1 MQKLLIVD
9 DHRLFAEGIR
19 FLIEQSTDYEVV
31 RMLHKGNEVMPFLLK
46 NDIDMVLL
54 DIDLPDISG
63 FEIAKMIRNRCS
75 RTKILAL
82 SMVNDLQSIK
92 RMIDAGAMGYCNK
105 SAGREELFRAIQKIV
120 VGEVYLP
127 LDYLKQMQFQKMQ
140 PVNHILTKR
149 ETEIIGLISNGKTTN
164 QIASQLFLSTNTIET
179 HRKNIYRKL
188 EISTNVELTLY
199 AKSNR
204 II

>member
-1 MQKLLIVD
+1 MKKLLIVD

-19 FLIEQSTDYEVV
+19 FLIEQFTEYEVM
-31 RMLHKGNEVMPFLLK
+31 RILHKGNEVMPFLSK

-54 DIDLPDISG
+54 DIDLPDVSG
-63 FEIAKMIRNRCS
+63 FEIAKMIRS
-75 RTKILAL
+75 RYSKTKILTL

-92 RMIDAGAMGYCNK
+92 RMIDAGAAGYCNK
-105 SAGREELFRAIQKIV
+105 SAGKEELFRAIQKIV
-120 VGEVYLP
+120 MGEVYLP
-127 LDYLKQMQFQKMQ
+127 VEYLKQVQLQKLQ
-140 PVNHILTKR
+140 PVNSLLTKR

-164 QIASQLFLSTNTIET
+164 QIATQLFLSTNTIET

-188 EISTNVELTLY
+188 EISTNVELALY
-199 AKSNR
+199 ARSNR

>member
-31 RMLHKGNEVMPFLLK
+31 RMLHKGNEVMPFLSK
-46 NDIDMVLL
+46 NNLDMVLL

-63 FEIAKMIRNRCS
+63 FEVATVIRSYYPRI
-75 RTKILAL
+75 KILGL

-92 RMIDAGAMGYCNK
+92 RMIDAGATGYCNK
-105 SAGREELFRAIQKIV
+105 STGREELFRAIEKILM
-120 VGEVYLP
+120 GEVYLP
-127 LDYLKQMQFQKMQ
+127 LNYIKKVQLQKIQF
-140 PVNHILTKR
+140 VNSILTKR

-164 QIASQLFLSTNTIET
+164 QIASQLFLSINTIET

-188 EISTNVELTLY
+188 VINTNVELTLY

>member
-31 RMLHKGNEVMPFLLK
+31 RMLHKGNEVLPFLSK

-63 FEIAKMIRNRCS
+63 FEVAMVIRNYYPRI
-75 RTKILAL
+75 KILAL

-105 SAGREELFRAIQKIV
+105 SDGREDLFRAIQKIV

>member
-19 FLIEQSTDYEVV
+19 FLIEQSTDYEVM
-31 RMLHKGNEVMPFLLK
+31 RMLHKGNEVMPFLSK

-54 DIDLPDISG
+54 DIDLPDVSG
-63 FEIAKMIRNRCS
+63 FEITKMIRICCPRI
-75 RTKILAL
+75 KILAL
-82 SMVNDLQSIK
+82 SMLNDLQSIK
-92 RMIDAGAMGYCNK
+92 RMIDAGAAGYCNK

-120 VGEVYLP
+120 TGEVYLP
-127 LDYLKQMQFQKMQ
+127 LEYLKQVQLQKLQ
-140 PVNHILTKR
+140 PVNSLLTKR

-164 QIASQLFLSTNTIET
+164 QIATQLFLSTNTIET

-188 EISTNVELTLY
+188 AISTNVELALY
-199 AKSNR
+199 ARSNR

>member
-31 RMLHKGNEVMPFLLK
+31 RMLHKGNEVMPFLSK
-46 NDIDMVLL
+46 NDLDMVLL

-63 FEIAKMIRNRCS
+63 FEVATMIRS
-75 RTKILAL
+75 RYPRIKILVL
-82 SMVNDLQSIK
+82 SMVNDLQSTK

-120 VGEVYLP
+120 MGEVYLP
-127 LDYLKQMQFQKMQ
+127 LSYIKQVQLQKIQ
-140 PVNHILTKR
+140 PVNSILTKR

-164 QIASQLFLSTNTIET
+164 QIASQLFLSINTIET

-188 EISTNVELTLY
+188 EINTNVELTLY